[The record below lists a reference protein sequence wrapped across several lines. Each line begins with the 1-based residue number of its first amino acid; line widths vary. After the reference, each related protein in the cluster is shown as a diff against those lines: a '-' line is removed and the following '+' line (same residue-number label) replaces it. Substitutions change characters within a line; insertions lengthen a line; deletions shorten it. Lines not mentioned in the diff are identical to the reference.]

1 MTTWTSEP
9 RRLAAAAA
17 ALAVLVLLAV
27 LLLRGGGSTGAGGP
41 PAALATRLV
50 PADAL
55 VYLHLSTDTGRS
67 GTADAA
73 RLAKAFP
80 GFERE
85 RRSIIRRLSAP
96 GCPLPASA
104 LRDGHEAA
112 LALVDTGGGTA
123 GSLVYVD
130 TGSDAKAPDRTC
142 GGVQTTKLGRF
153 LVIGQAQT
161 LPIAKRL
168 AAGKGRALADVAG
181 YRRTLAELPKDRVA
195 DAWASKA
202 GVERLLA
209 PQGGL
214 LGAAGTLLDQPG
226 LVATALAVTAAGAH
240 GAKVELRTLRSAS
253 SAAAGAFTSF
263 TPTIQDA
270 VPASAFGMLAV
281 QGLPGAATRL
291 LGIAGAGAAGLAP
304 LLARAGADLAP
315 LAGVFAGQVAVTVTA
330 ATPAPVLS
338 LITRPADP
346 AAAAKTLAAAR
357 PKIARLLAPTGGPVP
372 EWKVVGD
379 GFRLRPGAGIEIDY
393 AVVRGLVV
401 VSTRSSGIAAVRDR
415 TRRLTDTVAW
425 RGAVG
430 EVSGPVTSLGFLDFN
445 QLLRLGEQ
453 TGLNDSRAYVAVQR
467 DLQRLRSVG
476 VRSSSAG
483 DESTLELFL
492 SLP

>member
-1 MTTWTSEP
+1 MVVVV
-9 RRLAAAAA
+9 
-17 ALAVLVLLAV
+17 LAVVLLG
-27 LLLRGGGSTGAGGP
+27 GGGSSGSGGP

-80 GFERE
+80 SFERE

-123 GSLVYVD
+123 GSLLYVD
-130 TGSDAKAPDRTC
+130 TGSDPKAPDRTC

-168 AAGKGRALADVAG
+168 AAGKGRSLADAEG
-181 YRRTLAELPKDRVA
+181 YRRTLAELPEDRVA
-195 DAWASKA
+195 DAWASKD

-240 GAKVELRTLRSAS
+240 GAKVELRTLRTAAS
-253 SAAAGAFTSF
+253 IANAFTPF
-263 TPTIQDA
+263 TPKIQDE

-291 LGIAGAGAAGLAP
+291 LGIAGAGTAGLGP

-315 LAGVFAGQVAVTVTA
+315 LAGVFSGQVAVTVTA

-357 PKIARLLAPTGGPVP
+357 PKVARLLAPTGGPVP

-379 GFRLRPGAGIEIDY
+379 GFRLRPAAGIEIDY

-415 TRRLTDTVAW
+415 TRRLTDTAAW

-430 EVSGPVTSLGFLDFN
+430 EASKPVTSLGFLDFN